1 MADVTCTVSM
11 KVNKGFLQ
19 ADVNA
24 RGVTAAMTSDSMI
37 STTYALTTNATTL
50 STANLSSVGFG
61 VFRNLSTATASTAQ
75 IGIAAGGSFV
85 SLATLKAGEPAL
97 FRLSAGQQYQAVG
110 RAGTRLRV
118 DITEG

>member
-24 RGVTAAMTSDSMI
+24 RGVTASMTSDAMI
-37 STTYALTTNATTL
+37 STTYSLSTNATTL

-75 IGIAAGGSFV
+75 IGIAGGGSFV

-97 FRLSAGQQYQAVG
+97 FRLSPGQQYQAVG
-110 RAGTRLRV
+110 TAGTRLRV

>member
-37 STTYALTTNATTL
+37 STTYALSTNATTL

-110 RAGTRLRV
+110 TAGTRLRV

>member
-1 MADVTCTVSM
+1 M

-24 RGVTAAMTSDSMI
+24 RGVTAAMTSDAMI
-37 STTYALTTNATTL
+37 STTYALSTNATTL

-75 IGIAAGGSFV
+75 IGIDAGGSFV

-97 FRLSAGQQYQAVG
+97 FRLSTGQQYQAVG
-110 RAGTRLRV
+110 TAGTRLRV

>member
-1 MADVTCTVSM
+1 M

-24 RGVTAAMTSDSMI
+24 RGVTAAMTSDAMI
-37 STTYALTTNATTL
+37 STTYALSTNAVSI

-75 IGIAAGGSFV
+75 IGIAGGGSFV

-97 FRLSAGQQYQAVG
+97 FRLSTGQQYQAVG
-110 RAGTRLRV
+110 TAGTRLRV

>member
-24 RGVTAAMTSDSMI
+24 RGVTAAMTSDAMI
-37 STTYALTTNATTL
+37 STTYALSTNAVSI

-75 IGIAAGGSFV
+75 IGIAGGGSFV

-97 FRLSAGQQYQAVG
+97 FRLSTGQQYQAVG
-110 RAGTRLRV
+110 TAGTRLRV